1 MRVYRDLVDGQGNV
15 TTIAVF
21 DIMEATYTG
30 QDMGKRVITATIK
43 YPTPIDF
50 HLGDYV
56 VLSMQSLYRNGNHGS
71 VEDEKFYIYTEPQCK
86 KTARPMST
94 GDAFETTVN
103 FYPRQYE
110 LSCIQMRD
118 FIQQSAN
125 DAKIIYTGFDTVS
138 FYGGAHELLERCM
151 ACMAQHYKDDEGH
164 GLWTYELDPSLNEVE
179 NNALERYAFSFSGNS
194 VMDALQKLNDKDF
207 INTTFYIN
215 GRTIHVGKKRP
226 FLCSVNVQGN
236 ITDNPLRMMYGK
248 TSHEAIDIDHGGLYY
263 ITKTVGE
270 EVPITKLF
278 AYGAAR
284 NLNRYYCS
292 DRIQSGRFV
301 NKLMLPAFSDDGE
314 TDYIIS
320 EDGVQKYGVREG
332 SKTFDEIYPSLRYM
346 TYADIRGI
354 RYCIKVKASG
364 LDADQF
370 DSEGHL
376 QHTNS
381 GSTYPLARVQCY
393 KVTPCT
399 GDKVGR
405 NELVECAPPED
416 LVIFIHATGK
426 TVKVVLYGDDGVPA
440 QDPSVMPRSVERQL
454 EHDPKV
460 PTRTAEGTDYISGS
474 CFCVHDVNFK
484 DMNGAQYDDTTRRSW
499 FTQEFR
505 RYSDT
510 DSLYAETPEQ
520 QVAEL
525 HRIEYVDTFWL
536 TDLYVMEYEDGEA
549 LYDDQRNFPRDGY
562 SAWAWPRLNNESVYP
577 DSLPVNEVV
586 AVEPIMIADTS
597 DNINAGRQQHWDIY
611 LRDLGFA
618 IDEQNDFGEMVF
630 VFATP
635 VVSVL
640 DGILEGREFTIDGGE
655 NLNNFQERVVCAYN
669 EDGSFNHDFLFPG
682 DSGNAGIPQQ
692 ALMNGAVWR
701 IRLNRNDNDSELSS
715 VGLVIPN
722 TDIQMQAGAHIVLL
736 DIYMP
741 DIYIRAAEKRL
752 MREAI
757 WYLEKNDKGN
767 IKYAIS
773 FDKVRFN
780 QIKNYALQ
788 MREGLT
794 LRVED
799 EDLRIQADNVER
811 TIVSHDV
818 PNSTDVPM
826 YIDTYTEH
834 FNVPKETTYTFYSE
848 NSDGQP
854 KFSKNVTT
862 ENLNNGWIR
871 VSFSLMKSDGIA
883 VFDENLKIDV
893 WRPGQNLFRYENFE
907 WHDMIDRYSFSFDVR
922 QSPRPE
928 TPYEGYLDVNNCT
941 MNVALHEL
949 ISYTTADK
957 EYQDESTRVP
967 AICRDYVRFKAG
979 KHYDVVIDLQVD
991 DENNAYFRED
1001 DDDVIVLT
1009 TSPIDDTTRYTITGY
1024 GKEMIADEIDENGV
1038 IFHRYKYSFFL
1049 PDSFTERD
1057 GYYVGFYYY
1066 TPDNSGT
1073 DKIDFAA
1080 VRMLSVVEKDL
1091 DIDGNVANYVDFLVS
1106 SVTIKIQDNTRPD
1119 DTRIMGVRPDSIID
1133 ISAQIEEQTKASTW
1147 GTLMNS
1153 VEKTRI
1159 EGEQNK
1165 RTYEM
1170 LANAYRLNYQS
1181 ILNLKNNIFDPDGTC
1196 NDLFLQVMMLQ
1207 VGADSM
1213 NYQLDY
1219 TFTTP
1224 TGIQNNFSVSGRD
1237 AQQGTYD
1244 VFRVVENDKLHH
1256 FVYTQGAG
1264 NAGTWQIPGHFEFPL
1279 SPEIVEGN
1287 TVWPTYYVCIRCRR
1301 DSVNDLNEPA
1311 WICSTKQYAVN
1322 DSEDTS
1328 YWYFNWG
1335 ILTAD
1340 SSGHYS
1346 LMETRGNAY
1355 MYGDNIVAGKISSLA
1370 GHCYYDLT
1378 HGDFVL
1384 SKTGPDPTTGEYSDG
1399 MTYIDGKLTIYG
1411 LNDEEGIGKAIKD
1424 LQLEEI
1430 GADNLY
1436 SGLDPITS
1444 LDLIKTDI
1452 ELANNKSYVI
1462 SIGRVYGNAYTVDI
1476 VDYEGTGTNIQ
1487 VLQSEIVPL
1496 DPSGQQREITDVSVV
1511 IKGRGKKLGF
1521 RIRSNGTVTFTLE
1534 RILVQQGTKG
1544 TTYSTYYH
1552 HLTDALK
1559 GSTEAVGGLVMTN
1572 LLMLKDADDHVTA
1585 GMSGLKDDGDY
1596 TYEGEDYTSEG
1607 VTLWSGGSYN
1617 DALMQAAGLGAE
1629 LQKLLPILLTKTGV
1643 GSRIGCFNVDSENQV
1658 SIVGADGTSK
1668 FIFNTGDATT
1678 GAYMSIWKSNSEIIR
1693 ITTDEVHPEKN
1704 IFTMSDFHFDPRLE
1718 VSEVGEDLT
1727 DKVVNIYSKDFAPA
1741 SKYKLYHTSN
1751 VEYIYL
1757 YINLWYPSNSSTRVS
1772 LSFDVYLAGKLLKH
1786 FSYSNVSAGPNDI
1799 IGLHPIHETITLPS
1813 VYEYTNPHTG
1823 NVGIDIRNIVITDGD
1838 YPNTHPAFYLEDI
1851 KFGTYDGVSHDTW
1864 EDGEVRLFTE
1874 DVTNKTVIGR
1884 NGVSVEGDNGASYSF
1899 VIDGGDVDMYASG
1912 IQRTAGVQDQIT
1924 RIRKNWAQFRKE
1936 LKLAAQNW
1944 NSWTSSDRAQ
1954 FWSDLENSMPDDID
1968 TLKIN

>member
-43 YPTPIDF
+43 YPTPINF

-86 KTARPMST
+86 KTARPMSA

-118 FIQQSAN
+118 FIQQGAN
-125 DAKIIYTGFDTVS
+125 NAKIIYTGFDTVS

-151 ACMAQHYKDDEGH
+151 ACMAQHYKDPVTGDP
-164 GLWTYELDPSLNEVE
+164 LWTYELDPSLNEVE

-226 FLCSVNVQGN
+226 FLCSVNVEGA

-248 TSHEAIDIDHGGLYY
+248 TSHEAIDIDHGGLYD

-426 TVKVVLYGDDGVPA
+426 TVKVVLYGGA
-440 QDPSVMPRSVERQL
+440 TNAEALQKQM

-460 PTRTAEGTDYISGS
+460 PTRTAGGTDYIPGS

-536 TDLYVMEYEDGEA
+536 TDLYVMEYENGEA

-577 DSLPVNEVV
+577 DTLPVNEVV
-586 AVEPIMIADTS
+586 AVEPIVIADTS

-741 DIYIRAAEKRL
+741 DIYIRAAEQRL
-752 MREAI
+752 KREAI

-834 FNVPKETTYTFYSE
+834 FNVPKETTYTFYAN

-854 KFSKNVTT
+854 KFAKNVTT
-862 ENLNNGWIR
+862 ENLFNGWIR

-928 TPYEGYLDVNNCT
+928 TPYEGYLDVDNCT

-957 EYQDESTRVP
+957 EYQDEGTRVP

-979 KHYDVVIDLQVD
+979 KYYEVTVDLQIDDTVD
-991 DENNAYFRED
+991 PAYWHAD
-1001 DDDVIVLT
+1001 DDAIVLT
-1009 TSPIDDTTRYTITGY
+1009 VAPTSDETRYSIQGY
-1024 GKEMIADEIDENGV
+1024 SKEFIRAMREDGKW
-1038 IFHRYKYSFFL
+1038 FRRYKYSFFL
-1049 PDSFTERD
+1049 PDSFTERE
-1057 GYYVGFYYY
+1057 GYYVSFYYY
-1066 TPDNSGT
+1066 TPANSGT

-1080 VRMLSVVEKDL
+1080 VRMVSIIEKDL
-1091 DIDGNVANYVDFLVS
+1091 DVEGQVANYVDFLVS

-1119 DTRIMGVRPDSIID
+1119 DTRIMGVRPESIID

-1170 LANAYRLNYQS
+1170 LANTARLNYQS
-1181 ILNLKNNIFDPDGTC
+1181 LLNLKNNIFDPDGTC

-1224 TGIQNNFSVSGRD
+1224 TGVQNNFSVSGRD
-1237 AQQGTYD
+1237 VQQGTYD

-1264 NAGTWQIPGHFEFPL
+1264 NAGTWQIPGNFEFPL

-1301 DSVNDLNEPA
+1301 DSANDLNEPA

-1322 DSEDTS
+1322 DPDDTS

-1355 MYGDNIVAGKISSLA
+1355 MYGDNIIAGKISTIA
-1370 GHCYYDLT
+1370 GNSYFDLT
-1378 HGDFVL
+1378 HGNFVL
-1384 SKTGPDPTTGEYSDG
+1384 AQDPNSPSLS
-1399 MTYIDGKLTIYG
+1399 YINGKLTISGVTDSVIGGENLLYVTEHDMEYEFEWDAQAPVYTELTYYSDQTSTRQHTLLPAG
-1411 LNDEEGIGKAIKD
+1411 DYVFSADGIEYDTQASGWDKVLTLCAFNASGSMSKYEVLHEGNIR
-1424 LQLEEI
+1424 
-1430 GADNLY
+1430 NL
-1436 SGLDPITS
+1436 IFS
-1444 LDLIKTDI
+1444 LTEPCYICLGF
-1452 ELANNKSYVI
+1452 LANTQTSEQPSQAFARAHKMMLQRGTRSTEFNPFTQLLA
-1462 SIGRVYGNAYTVDI
+1462 NAM
-1476 VDYEGTGTNIQ
+1476 Q
-1487 VLQSEIVPL
+1487 
-1496 DPSGQQREITDVSVV
+1496 
-1511 IKGRGKKLGF
+1511 
-1521 RIRSNGTVTFTLE
+1521 
-1534 RILVQQGTKG
+1534 
-1544 TTYSTYYH
+1544 
-1552 HLTDALK
+1552 
-1559 GSTEAVGGLVMTN
+1559 GSTEITGGLVMTN
-1572 LLMLKDADDHVTA
+1572 VMLLKDEQGNVTA
-1585 GMSGLKDDGDY
+1585 GMSGLKDDS
-1596 TYEGEDYTSEG
+1596 TEQGEESYG
-1607 VTLWSGGSYN
+1607 VTLFSGGTYEQ
-1617 DALMQAAGLGAE
+1617 ALAQAQAAAQGTISQ
-1629 LQKLLPILLTKTGV
+1629 LQTLLPILLTKSGP
-1643 GSRIGCFNVDSENQV
+1643 GSRLGCFNIDSENQV
-1658 SIVGADGTSK
+1658 SIIGADNTSK
-1668 FIFNTGDATT
+1668 IVFNTGDISN
-1678 GAYMSIWKSNSEIIR
+1678 GAYVSIIKNGSEVIR
-1693 ITTDEVHPEKN
+1693 ITTDSIEPEKN
-1704 IFTMSDFHFDPRLE
+1704 IFMMDRYHYTNGNTIVNVD
-1718 VSEVGEDLT
+1718 EDT
-1727 DKVVNIYSKDFAPA
+1727 TGKVVEIDSKSFVSKDTFYVRKNNA
-1741 SKYKLYHTSN
+1741 S
-1751 VEYIYL
+1751 YL
-1757 YINLWYPSNSSTRVS
+1757 LVDMYLAYGGLSSQKINIS
-1772 LSFDVYLAGKLLKH
+1772 LDVYLADKKIGTIQNAPGTYVHTDTLVHGYISLPNYDNPLYGNW
-1786 FSYSNVSAGPNDI
+1786 SYDPA
-1799 IGLHPIHETITLPS
+1799 
-1813 VYEYTNPHTG
+1813 HTG
-1823 NVGIDIRNIVITDGD
+1823 DVKLEIRNISISDD
-1838 YPNTHPAFYLEDI
+1838 DRPNRHPAITIRDI
-1851 KFGTYDGVSHDTW
+1851 AVGTYDGSDWDTW
-1864 EDGEVRLFTE
+1864 ADGELRLYTDE
-1874 DVTNKTVIGR
+1874 ITPKTVIGK
-1884 NGVSVEGDNGASYSF
+1884 NGLSVNGSRGTNFSFLSTTSGLKFNAFGLQRDSGAS
-1899 VIDGGDVDMYASG
+1899 G
-1912 IQRTAGVQDQIT
+1912 QIT
-1924 RIRKNWAQFRKE
+1924 QIYRDWSKFRKE
-1936 LKLAAQNW
+1936 IDLAASMW

-1954 FWSDLENSMPDDID
+1954 FWSDLRDAIPENISPLM
-1968 TLKIN
+1968 IN